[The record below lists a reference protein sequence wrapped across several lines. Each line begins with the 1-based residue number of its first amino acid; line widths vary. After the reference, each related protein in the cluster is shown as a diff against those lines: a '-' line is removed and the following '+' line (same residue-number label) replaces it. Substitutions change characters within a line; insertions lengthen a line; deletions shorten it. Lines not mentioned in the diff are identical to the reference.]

1 MFDCIGRRVKIDIEL
16 KGADTAEPVAKLIG
30 YYVANKGWSYND
42 FLVTSFD
49 HYLLQEF
56 NALLPDVSIGPIFS
70 GLPIGYGNI
79 IASIAADVVVL
90 DRGMINEVMIDNA
103 HQKGMQVFVFTVNRP
118 VDIAEMKEL
127 GVVGIIPVLLTSS
140 FPEQGIGEISFLSWP
155 EIAVIISVATHTYS
169 WIIMRKLVKEKSYS
183 PMMINGLSMTFGG
196 LLALITSF
204 FVDGFAPIKEG
215 YVLYFFGILSLII
228 LLSNIICY
236 NLYGW
241 LLKRYTATFLSF
253 SGFLSP
259 LFTALYGWILL
270 GEIVSWHFYVSC
282 IVVFIGLYLFY
293 QEELQEAASRYSGE
307 VDLD

>member
-1 MFDCIGRRVKIDIEL
+1 MGLLRIGLLGMLFYIISDIDAIVVIAHRGASGHIAENTLDAFEKAIELDSDMVELDVYCCATGQLVVFHDKLLDDKTNGTGFIEQQPLDKLKAYLVAGAYAIPTLQEVFDCIGRRVKIDIEL

-127 GVVGIIPVLLTSS
+127 GVDGIITD
-140 FPEQGIGEISFLSWP
+140 FPER
-155 EIAVIISVATHTYS
+155 V
-169 WIIMRKLVKEKSYS
+169 
-183 PMMINGLSMTFGG
+183 
-196 LLALITSF
+196 
-204 FVDGFAPIKEG
+204 
-215 YVLYFFGILSLII
+215 
-228 LLSNIICY
+228 
-236 NLYGW
+236 
-241 LLKRYTATFLSF
+241 
-253 SGFLSP
+253 
-259 LFTALYGWILL
+259 
-270 GEIVSWHFYVSC
+270 
-282 IVVFIGLYLFY
+282 
-293 QEELQEAASRYSGE
+293 
-307 VDLD
+307 

>member
-1 MFDCIGRRVKIDIEL
+1 MILIIVLYALFGSSFVMGKMLLAYTTPFFLTGIRMTIGGLILLSYLFFYAHEDFMFKRKHLYWYAQMVFFGIYITYSLRFWALNYMPAAKTNFIYNLSPFMSALFSYIVFSEKLSLKKWIGLSV
-16 KGADTAEPVAKLIG
+16 G
-30 YYVANKGWSYND
+30 
-42 FLVTSFD
+42 
-49 HYLLQEF
+49 LL
-56 NALLPDVSIGPIFS
+56 
-70 GLPIGYGNI
+70 
-79 IASIAADVVVL
+79 
-90 DRGMINEVMIDNA
+90 
-103 HQKGMQVFVFTVNRP
+103 
-118 VDIAEMKEL
+118 
-127 GVVGIIPVLLTSS
+127 GIIPVLLTSS
-140 FPEQGIGEISFLSWP
+140 FSEQSLGEISFLSWP
-155 EIAVIISVATHTYS
+155 EIAVILSVATHTYS

-270 GEIVSWHFYVSC
+270 GEMVSWHFYASC

-293 QEELQEAASRYSGE
+293 QEELQETASHYSGE

>member
-1 MFDCIGRRVKIDIEL
+1 MILIIVLYALFGSSFVMGKMLLAYTTPFFLTGIRMTIG
-16 KGADTAEPVAKLIG
+16 GLILLG
-30 YYVANKGWSYND
+30 YLFFY
-42 FLVTSFD
+42 
-49 HYLLQEF
+49 
-56 NALLPDVSIGPIFS
+56 
-70 GLPIGYGNI
+70 
-79 IASIAADVVVL
+79 
-90 DRGMINEVMIDNA
+90 A
-103 HQKGMQVFVFTVNRP
+103 HEDFVFKRKHLYWYAQMVFFGIYITYSLRFWALNYMPAAKTNFIYNLSPFMSALFSYIVFSEKLSLKKWIGLS
-118 VDIAEMKEL
+118 VGL
-127 GVVGIIPVLLTSS
+127 LGIIPVLLTSS
-140 FPEQGIGEISFLSWP
+140 FSEQSLGEISFLSWP
-155 EIAVIISVATHTYS
+155 EIAVILSVATHTYS
-169 WIIMRKLVKEKSYS
+169 WIIMRKMVKEKSYS

-215 YVLYFFGILSLII
+215 HVLYFFGVLSLII

-259 LFTALYGWILL
+259 LFTALYGWVLL
-270 GEIVSWHFYVSC
+270 GEMVSWHFYVSC

-293 QEELQEAASRYSGE
+293 QEELQETASHYSGE